1 MFNKTETNKDTT
13 VTKRNF
19 KVSLTKENVAA
30 AIVATIA
37 VDATVAATKFVT
49 KRILNMAATKI
60 VNKQFDDLSDAVD
73 GVNEQLDNIINTTE
87 TDAGAEEAPASEEA

>member
-1 MFNKTETNKDTT
+1 MLKKTSRKETT
-13 VTKRNF
+13 VAQRNF
-19 KVSLTKENVAA
+19 KVSITKENVAA

-60 VNKQFDDLSDAVD
+60 VNNQFDNLADAVD
-73 GVNEQLDNIINTTE
+73 AVNEQLDSIINATE